1 MLVMLFLAA
10 AAARRRGRRR
20 ASNDWDFGYERDILS
35 GEYEAVPAARERAPK
50 RDQWYLRGR
59 QRGRILRLINEVIE
73 REARP

>member
-1 MLVMLFLAA
+1 MLVILFLAA

-20 ASNDWDFGYERDILS
+20 SSNDWDFGYERDIV
-35 GEYEAVPAARERAPK
+35 GGGYDAVTAARERAPR

-59 QRGRILRLINEVIE
+59 QRGRILRLISEVVE